1 MTFLISISKSHM
13 LITGEI
19 NINNIQINE
28 KKNLEHLKN
37 KIYIYILG
45 KLNNQHRNIE
55 KEE

>member
-19 NINNIQINE
+19 NINNIQING